1 MREDRLVDIKIDP
14 SNHVPIYLQIV
25 EGVRAAIACG
35 TLRAGEP
42 LPSLRSFAIE
52 LKVNPNTVQRAF
64 DELERAGVVYP
75 RRGLGMYVAERRRV
89 PALDPEETAVVEA
102 FQRGIEIGRSAQIKS
117 PRLRQLFGLAMKS
130 IAQGM
135 RGQR

>member
-1 MREDRLVDIKIDP
+1 VDIKVD
-14 SNHVPIYLQIV
+14 SSSHVPIYLQIV
-25 EGVRAAIACG
+25 EGIRAGISSG
-35 TLRAGEP
+35 VLRPGEP

-64 DELERAGVVYP
+64 DELERAGVVFP
-75 RRGLGMYVAERRRV
+75 RRGLGMYVAERRAV
-89 PALDPEETAVVEA
+89 PVLGPEEAAVVEV
-102 FQRGIEIGRSAQIKS
+102 FQRGVEIGRSARIKA

-130 IAQGM
+130 ITQGV